1 MLREGLSVV
10 RAEPGQ
16 DPILRNLFEFYLHD
30 MAEWFRFDQ
39 LPDGRYTHSTDPY
52 WEAGHDN
59 YLLYAQDL
67 PIGFGLIGPADQW
80 LPGAGARDMD
90 EFFVVR
96 RHRRAGIGR
105 EFAEDLWRR
114 FPGQWLVRVFQPN
127 RPALPFWRGAVA
139 GFTGGRFEEQVLERN
154 GNLWSHFLF
163 QSAAGSDGG
172 RNDDAA

>member
-10 RAEPGQ
+10 RADPGQ

-52 WEAGHDN
+52 WEADHDV
-59 YLLYAQDL
+59 YLLHAQDI

-80 LPGAGARDMD
+80 LPEAGARDMD

-96 RHRRAGIGR
+96 RHRRSGIGR

-114 FPGQWLVRVFQPN
+114 YPGRWLVRVFQPN
-127 RPALPFWRGAVA
+127 RPALPFWRQAVT
-139 GFTGGRFEEQVLERN
+139 GFTGGRFVEQILEKN

-163 QSAAGSDGG
+163 QSEARSEGG
-172 RNDDAA
+172 RQDGAR